1 MNDLLL
7 ESCYYELGDCIAD
20 YEEQSVF
27 EARINEMFK
36 INLAECNSVASL
48 QEGFKEVAQKIS
60 EAVVALITKI
70 KAFIDRLRAK
80 ASLMALTSL
89 EENALKLKEKAIKDN
104 LGDKKL
110 PNDIIVFTSA
120 EVSVTI
126 GDAIGRELGEMAASF
141 GDKIHTPDLDDG
153 DIDTAKDAISKVSD
167 EVSKTASDIKDNWSD
182 IKPKI
187 DAIFKKYNLTQEG
200 YKNAIEAVSENDT
213 SKFDKAT
220 QVIAAKLSTVND
232 VIKYYARVTKPGVHK
247 AMYTNA
253 IDILTKAKKGLEKV
267 VAFLKKRTGLINGSE
282 ARGIIIAGNM
292 VYSHLMKTIMIDIK
306 SFKRANIAMSK
317 AIGGKSSNS
326 SNNKEEKNN
335 NL

>member
-7 ESCYYELGDCIAD
+7 ESCYYELGDCISD

-27 EARINEMFK
+27 ESRIDEMFK
-36 INLAECNSVASL
+36 INLAECSSVTSL
-48 QEGFKEVAQKIS
+48 QEGFKEVAKKIG

-89 EENALKLKEKAIKDN
+89 EENALKLKEKAIKNN

-110 PNDIIVFTSA
+110 PNEIIVFTSV
-120 EVSVTI
+120 ENSM
-126 GDAIGRELGEMAASF
+126 AIGNAIGEELGEMAASF
-141 GDKIHTPDLDDG
+141 GDKIHKPDLSNKEGEDFEDY
-153 DIDTAKDAISKVSD
+153 AIKVSD
-167 EVSKTASDIKDNWSD
+167 EFSKTASDVKDNWSD

-187 DAIFKKYNLTQEG
+187 EAIFKKYNLTQEG
-200 YKNAIEAVSENDT
+200 YKNAIEAISENNT
-213 SKFDKAT
+213 SKFDKST
-220 QVIAAKLSTVND
+220 QVIATKLSTVND
-232 VIKYYARVTKPGVHK
+232 VIRYYTRVTKPGVTK
-247 AMYTNA
+247 AMYTNS

-267 VAFLKKRTGLINGSE
+267 LNFLKKRTGLVNGSE
-282 ARGIIIAGNM
+282 ARGIIIAGNL

-317 AIGGKSSNS
+317 AIGGGKSSD
-326 SNNKEEKNN
+326 NKEEKK
-335 NL
+335 